1 MAGPQLA
8 FEKNHLLFDGACGVC
23 HAAAR
28 LAERL
33 DYAQKFA
40 VLPYQ
45 QISVEEL
52 RRFRV
57 SSEECAR
64 RVHVRTARGK
74 IYTGAFAVNYFLW
87 QYFPWKI
94 FIAVIYLV
102 PVLLLFEIIGY
113 EIVARNRRRLSQWLG
128 LTACALPPHGAQL
141 GNRNNALV

>member
-1 MAGPQLA
+1 MAGPQSA
-8 FEKNHLLFDGACGVC
+8 SEKNYLLYDGACGVC

-40 VLPYQ
+40 VRPYQ
-45 QISVEEL
+45 QISAEEL
-52 RRFRV
+52 QRYRI
-57 SSEECAR
+57 STAECAR
-64 RVHVRTARGK
+64 RVHVLTARGK
-74 IYTGAFAVNYFLW
+74 IHAGAFAVNYLLW

-102 PVLLLFEIIGY
+102 PILLLFEIIGY

-128 LTACALPPHGAQL
+128 LTACALPPQGASTWEM
-141 GNRNNALV
+141 R

>member
-1 MAGPQLA
+1 MAGPQSA
-8 FEKNHLLFDGACGVC
+8 SEKNYLLYDGACGVC

-40 VLPYQ
+40 VRPYQ
-45 QISVEEL
+45 QISAEEL
-52 RRFRV
+52 QRYRT
-57 SSEECAR
+57 STAECAR
-64 RVHVRTARGK
+64 RVHVLTARGK
-74 IYTGAFAVNYFLW
+74 IHAGAFAVNYLLW

-102 PVLLLFEIIGY
+102 PILLLFEIIGY

-128 LTACALPPHGAQL
+128 LTACALPPQGASTWEM
-141 GNRNNALV
+141 R